1 MRAILTMFV
10 LWVCSLS
17 LFPLAPPRPGE
28 LDRYR
33 SDGTLA
39 ARQAFAEGLGNH
51 RFAEGLLE
59 RLRWKSQKYA
69 LMAQGRTEA
78 EAEAELTPPPAWRG
92 MPTTGNVR
100 IFALLIEFT
109 DEPSTYTAGDIHN
122 RIFGDGAGGFPYESL
137 RNFYR
142 RSSLDLLEI
151 GGATLGW
158 YRTAYPRTSVSQT
171 DTGREAL
178 IREALVAMDAAGHDF
193 SVYDNNGD
201 GAVDYFMVFWTGED
215 NGWAN
220 FWWAYQTTY
229 GDGSLLLDGKRLRD
243 YSWMWES
250 NPPGGDFEVA
260 TMIHETGH
268 ALGLPDYYDYNDS
281 IGPQGGC
288 GGLDMMDA
296 AYLDHNAFS
305 KFLLDWMTPSFY
317 AGGDHVVSLR
327 AAAGTTD
334 AAIFMPG
341 IVNGTLFGEFF
352 LVQNRRRTGN
362 DLQLPADGL
371 VIWHVDS
378 RLNAS
383 GNNFVYD
390 NSYTAHKL
398 LRLMEA
404 DGLEEIETGNGW
416 ADAGDFYTAGRTIG
430 PGTLPSSNRY
440 DGSSTGMGVDTVS
453 APGNP
458 MTCRIF
464 QCVPP
469 AAPNSLQVTAT
480 TAHSVS
486 LSWSGVPG
494 VSRYRVYRDGN
505 PAWSGSVTATTLE
518 GLKSSTHYCFTVSAQ
533 DSCGE
538 GPASPPVCADTD
550 NAVRV
555 AFCAHAVS
563 SPAWQTR
570 LHLVN
575 TGSQAAAL
583 TLEGVRPDGTSA
595 GMVTTPALGAS
606 SLYERDLAEIFPPE
620 ALTGDLWVKVS
631 SETDFRGVVEFGT
644 RDGKSAT
651 VLPLAGSP
659 SREAFFPYV
668 YVSPAGS
675 GSFYTGITLVN
686 PGSQAAALTLGA
698 ADENG
703 APLAATT
710 MSLAPGEK
718 YVKLVDQVF
727 PGVTDPTTI
736 RSVTVSADAPL
747 VGFEL
752 FGKWDQPGLSGLM
765 AADVSPTALQAAAG
779 PSPMHFFEIPDNTA
793 WFTGVTFCNLGAQS
807 ATLQATLRDA
817 GGQTIAQA
825 YFGVNPRQ
833 QITREIWSLFGLEAV
848 PEAASLRV
856 ESAWPTAGFELVASR
871 DADPGAFRF
880 DGLPAVKSGGER
892 LVFPLVKP
900 APEFATRVS
909 LLNLAG
915 AAVTYAVKAFSAA
928 GQLLGTA
935 EGSLPA
941 RGRVAAALGDL
952 FPTAA
957 EVAWLQVDA
966 SGAVAGSLSADSA
979 DGTRRVGYLGLP

>member
-1 MRAILTMFV
+1 MRSILTSFF
-10 LWVCSLS
+10 LFLS
-17 LFPLAPPRPGE
+17 ILCLFPLAPPRPGE

-33 SDGTLA
+33 ADGTLA
-39 ARQAFAEGLGNH
+39 SRQDFAERLGNH
-51 RFAEGLLE
+51 RFADRLVE
-59 RLRWKSQKYA
+59 RLRWKSEKYA
-69 LMAQGRTEA
+69 RMAQGHTEA
-78 EAEAELTPPPAWRG
+78 GTEAELTPPPSWRG
-92 MPTTGNVR
+92 MPTTGNVK

-109 DEPSTYTAGDIHN
+109 DEPAAYTAGDIHN

-142 RSSLDLLEI
+142 RSSLNQLEI

-158 YRTAYPRTSVSQT
+158 YRTAYPRTSVPQT
-171 DTGREAL
+171 DAGRESL

-220 FWWAYQTTY
+220 FWWAYQTSY
-229 GDGSLLLDGKRLRD
+229 GDGSLLLDGKRLKD

-250 NPPGGDFEVA
+250 NPPGGAFEVA

-268 ALGLPDYYDYNDS
+268 ALGLPDYYDYNGS

-305 KFLLDWMTPSFY
+305 KFLLDWMTPSFQ
-317 AGGDHVVSLR
+317 AGGDSAVSLR
-327 AAAGTTD
+327 AAADTPD

-341 IVNGTLFGEFF
+341 IANGTLFGEYF

-371 VIWHVDS
+371 VIWHVDA

-383 GNNFVYD
+383 GNNFTYD

-404 DGLEEIETGNGW
+404 DGLEEIETGDGW

-430 PGTLPSSNRY
+430 PGTTPNSNRY
-440 DGSSTGMGVDTVS
+440 DGTSTGMGVDTIS

-464 QCVPP
+464 QCLPP
-469 AAPNSLQVTAT
+469 AAPTGFQVTAT
-480 TAHSVS
+480 TPGSVS
-486 LSWSGVPG
+486 LAWNAVAGVT
-494 VSRYRVYRDGN
+494 RYRIYRDGN
-505 PAWSGSVTATTLE
+505 PAWSGGATATTLT
-518 GLKSSTHYCFTVSAQ
+518 GLKPSTHYCFTVSAQ
-533 DSCGE
+533 DPCGE
-538 GPASPPVCADTD
+538 GPVSSPVCVNTD

-555 AFCAHAVS
+555 GFCAHAVS
-563 SPAWQTR
+563 SPEWRTR

-575 TGSQAAAL
+575 TGTQAAPL
-583 TLEGVRPDGTSA
+583 TFEGVRPDGTSA
-595 GMVTTPALGAS
+595 AIVTMPALGVSA
-606 SLYERDLAEIFPPE
+606 LFERDLAEVFPPD
-620 ALTGDLWVKVS
+620 ALSGDLWVRVT

-644 RDGKSAT
+644 RDGKAAT

-659 SREAFFPYV
+659 SREMLFPYV
-668 YVSPAGS
+668 YVSPGGS

-686 PGSQAAALTLGA
+686 PGSQVATLTLGA
-698 ADENG
+698 IDESG
-703 APLAATT
+703 APLATATAT
-710 MSLAPGEK
+710 LAPGEK
-718 YVKLVDQVF
+718 YVKLVEQAF
-727 PGVTDPTTI
+727 PVVADPNTI
-736 RSVTVSADAPL
+736 RSVNVSADAPL

-765 AADVSPTALQAAAG
+765 AADVSSAALQAAAG
-779 PSPMHFFEIPDNTA
+779 PSPLHFLEVPDNAA
-793 WFTGVTFCNLGAQS
+793 WFTGVTFCNLGTQS
-807 ATLQATLRDA
+807 ATLQATLRDS
-817 GGQTIAQA
+817 GGQPIAQA

-833 QITREIWSLFGLEAV
+833 QVTREIWSLFGLEAV

-856 ESAWPTAGFELVASR
+856 ESAWPAAGFELFVGR
-871 DADPGAFRF
+871 DADPEAFRF
-880 DGLPAVKSGGER
+880 DGLPAVRTGAER

-900 APEFATRVS
+900 APEFSTRVT
-909 LLNLAG
+909 LLNPTD
-915 AAVTYAVKAFSAA
+915 AALTYTVKAFSAE
-928 GQLLGTA
+928 GLTLGTTQ
-935 EGSLPA
+935 GSLPA
-941 RGRVAAALGDL
+941 GGRVAAGLAEL
-952 FPTAA
+952 FPAA
-957 EVAWLQVDA
+957 AGIAWLQVDA